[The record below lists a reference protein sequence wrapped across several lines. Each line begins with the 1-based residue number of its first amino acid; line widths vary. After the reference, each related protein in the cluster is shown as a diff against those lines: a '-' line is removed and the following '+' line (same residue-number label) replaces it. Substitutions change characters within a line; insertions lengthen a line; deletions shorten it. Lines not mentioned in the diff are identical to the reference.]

1 MQGAPLKWHFGGVIG
16 GSIRTLIESSMER
29 VNGKMQKRGTIAFI
43 TTPKFREASPELVDE
58 FIYAHLYELCDPFSV
73 ITTGRTGQFVQDLL
87 DRDPNQDNLNKIAQ
101 SMGLHDL
108 KDHDLERWRDTIRD
122 SLIVTM
128 DRFQGMI
135 HVTYELVEGRVDA
148 VIHLTD
154 WEDKSA
160 KHDSAVLSREAN
172 VHNVPI
178 ATDPHTARAYIR
190 GWKRRLAGDPA
201 SGPVFVPRQ
210 QLDPRPLDGLKQG
223 DSVLAIIAHDNM
235 KLDTCLFAVEHAR
248 HIFDRYEYI
257 LATGT
262 TGSWL
267 KRFMHACG
275 KSRSE
280 VRRIRCC
287 NSGPRGG
294 DIQIAYA
301 VVRGIC
307 QKIVFLQDP
316 TVSHP
321 HDSDIRL
328 FEQAVVSKAVHVELA
343 TNVESARLLVGA

>member
-1 MQGAPLKWHFGGVIG
+1 V
-16 GSIRTLIESSMER
+16 
-29 VNGKMQKRGTIAFI
+29 
-43 TTPKFREASPELVDE
+43 
-58 FIYAHLYELCDPFSV
+58 
-73 ITTGRTGQFVQDLL
+73 
-87 DRDPNQDNLNKIAQ
+87 
-101 SMGLHDL
+101 SMGLL
-108 KDHDLERWRDTIRD
+108 ELSNHDLETWRRTIGQ
-122 SLIVTM
+122 SLTVTM
-128 DRFQGMI
+128 DSVQGMI
-135 HVTYELVEGRVDA
+135 HVTYELVEGRLDG

-160 KHDSAVLSREAN
+160 KPDSAVLSREAN

-178 ATDPHTARAYIR
+178 ATDPYTAVAFIR
-190 GWKRRLAGDPA
+190 GWQRRLAGGPS
-201 SGPVFVPRQ
+201 SGPVFVARHQPK
-210 QLDPRPLDGLKQG
+210 PGPLDRLKPT

-235 KLDTCLFAVEHAR
+235 KLETCLFAVKHAQ
-248 HIFDRYEYI
+248 HILGYDYI

-267 KRFMHACG
+267 KRFMHAAG
-275 KSRSE
+275 RSLAE
-280 VRRIRCC
+280 VEKIRCC
-287 NSGPRGG
+287 NSGPQGG

-307 QKIVFLQDP
+307 QKVVFLQDP

-328 FEQAVVSKAVHVELA
+328 FEQAVVAKSAHVELA